1 MTGLVVSIAMTAL
14 GKLQTQ
20 KLGLSVGLAIGV
32 ALTLAVLAT
41 IVLLSAD
48 NDEKTNTPARPAA
61 RGQVIY
67 TVRWGDVV
75 RDPRTGTRCK
85 ATGEGGIPNLFCT
98 HTARGRYEAVFW
110 DDELQ
115 VYGPGSKAMTPT
127 YSFKWWPELR

>member
-32 ALTLAVLAT
+32 GLTLAVLAT

-48 NDEKTNTPARPAA
+48 NEEKTNTPARPAA
-61 RGQVIY
+61 RGHVIY

-75 RDPRTGTRCK
+75 RGSGHPKSLLHAHGPR
-85 ATGEGGIPNLFCT
+85 
-98 HTARGRYEAVFW
+98 
-110 DDELQ
+110 
-115 VYGPGSKAMTPT
+115 S
-127 YSFKWWPELR
+127 LRSGLLG